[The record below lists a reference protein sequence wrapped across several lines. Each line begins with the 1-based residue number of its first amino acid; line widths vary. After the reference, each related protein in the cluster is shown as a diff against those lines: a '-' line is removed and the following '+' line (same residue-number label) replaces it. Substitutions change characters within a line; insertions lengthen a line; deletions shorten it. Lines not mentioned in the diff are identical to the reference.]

1 MGNRPGVSIAIPLC
15 SLEFQIRQS
24 QGDST
29 PGQAS
34 SSNLAPLR
42 PEKRLIFW
50 GGVVVAP
57 FIGIKQWIVF
67 PVAGMLCLLS
77 VLTTKKTTD
86 PSHAVDRFASQSFF
100 SAELGSCFHHQDAN
114 PCFRKRLGSNTS
126 GRT

>member
-1 MGNRPGVSIAIPLC
+1 MAIPLC
-15 SLEFQIRQS
+15 SLEFQIRES

-29 PGQAS
+29 PGQTSA
-34 SSNLAPLR
+34 SNLAPLS

-50 GGVVVAP
+50 GGVGVAP
-57 FIGIKQWIVF
+57 FIGIEKWIVF

-77 VLTTKKTTD
+77 VLTAEKTMD
-86 PSHAVDRFASQSFF
+86 ASHAVGRFAPQGFF
-100 SAELGSCFHHQDAN
+100 SAELGTCFHHQDAN